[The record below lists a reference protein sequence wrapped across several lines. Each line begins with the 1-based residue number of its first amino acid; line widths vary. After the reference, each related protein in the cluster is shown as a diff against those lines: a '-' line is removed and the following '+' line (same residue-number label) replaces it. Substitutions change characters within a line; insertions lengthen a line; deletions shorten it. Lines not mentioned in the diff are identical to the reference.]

1 MMQSKMPN
9 YSAWLPLLYQH
20 SIYTSGVAGKGQ
32 SVGQL
37 SKSLSQPF
45 ACPPTAIEINLI
57 P

>member
-9 YSAWLPLLYQH
+9 DSAWLPLLYQH
-20 SIYTSGVAGKGQ
+20 SIYTSDVAGKGQ

-37 SKSLSQPF
+37 SKLLSQPF